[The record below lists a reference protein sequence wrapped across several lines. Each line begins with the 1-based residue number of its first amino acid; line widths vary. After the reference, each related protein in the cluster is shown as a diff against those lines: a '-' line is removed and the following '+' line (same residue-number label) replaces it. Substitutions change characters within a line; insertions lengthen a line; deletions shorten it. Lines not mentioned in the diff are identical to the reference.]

1 MRAQGIF
8 RQKNMGAG
16 YAYFYIHFVTE
27 VCCFYAL
34 SSLKGLSFLLWFTPL
49 LYDFLAFVPQG
60 LIGRFADK
68 YPKFKPSLFGTGIIV
83 AGLLIFAFTD
93 IPYLPVAVIAIGNAF
108 IHING
113 AEVTL
118 RVSGGK
124 LSQVAVFVAGGSFG
138 VVTGKILGR
147 QCISVWLIIAAA
159 LTMIPYILFAEK
171 YDKEQ
176 VLTEYNYI
184 NPKPAPAV
192 IVLCATLIVAV
203 RGFMGYGIP
212 TSWNKTILETVALY
226 VAMGIGKAMGGILSD
241 AIGMKKTAYISIL
254 CAIPFL
260 IFGDKV
266 MAVSL
271 IGVCLFSMTMPVTL
285 GLLVSVLK
293 EKPGVAFGYTT
304 LGLFMGTLPIFFF
317 KLDNL
322 KVNCIMIVS
331 MSVLCFVL
339 SKLIIRGGENDSAG
353 D

>member
-1 MRAQGIF
+1 MFKAF

-34 SSLKGLSFLLWFTPL
+34 SSLKGLSLLLWLSPL
-49 LYDFLAFVPQG
+49 IYDFLAFVPQG
-60 LIGRFADK
+60 LIGRIADK
-68 YPKFKPSLFGTGIIV
+68 NPKYKPGLTGAIILIVGLVLFAYTNI
-83 AGLLIFAFTD
+83 AF
-93 IPYLPVAVIAIGNAF
+93 LPIAVIAIGNAF

-124 LSQVAVFVAGGSFG
+124 LSHAAVFVAGGSFG
-138 VVTGKILGR
+138 VVTGKILGKFG
-147 QCISVWLIIAAA
+147 VPAWLLVIAA
-159 LTMIPYILFAEK
+159 LTMIPYILLAEK

-176 VLTEYNYI
+176 VLTEYNYT
-184 NPKPAPAV
+184 NPKTAPAV

-212 TSWNKTILETVALY
+212 TSWNKTIIETVALY
-226 VAMGIGKAMGGILSD
+226 VAMGVGKGMGGILSD
-241 AIGMKKTAYISIL
+241 TIGIKKTAYISIL

-260 IFGDKV
+260 IFGDRI

-271 IGVCLFSMTMPVTL
+271 IGVFLFSMTMPVTL

-293 EKPGVAFGYTT
+293 DKPGVAFGYTT
-304 LGLFMGTLPIFFF
+304 LGLFIGTLPIFFF
-317 KLDNL
+317 KLDNIR
-322 KVNCIMIVS
+322 VNCIMIVG
-331 MSVLCFVL
+331 MSVVCFVL
-339 SKLIIRGGENDSAG
+339 SKMIIRGGENDTAG
-353 D
+353 G

>member
-1 MRAQGIF
+1 MRLQGIF

-16 YAYFYIHFVTE
+16 YAYFYIHFITE

-60 LIGRFADK
+60 LIGRFSDK
-68 YPKFKPSLFGTGIIV
+68 YPQFKPGLLGTGIIV
-83 AGLLIFAFTD
+83 TGLLLFAFTD

-124 LSQVAVFVAGGSFG
+124 LSEVAVFVAGGSFG
-138 VVTGKILGR
+138 VVTGKILGKFG
-147 QCISVWLIIAAA
+147 VPAWLLVIAA
-159 LTMIPYILFAEK
+159 LTMIPYILLAEK

-176 VLTEYNYI
+176 DLTEYNYV
-184 NPKPAPAV
+184 NPKTAPAV

-212 TSWNKTILETVALY
+212 TSWNKTIIETVALY

-254 CAIPFL
+254 CAVPFL
-260 IFGDKV
+260 VFGDSL

-293 EKPGVAFGYTT
+293 DKPGVAFGYTT
-304 LGLFMGTLPIFFF
+304 FGLFVGTLPIFFV

-322 KVNCIMIVS
+322 KVNCIMMVG
-331 MSVLCFVL
+331 MSVVCFVL
-339 SKLIIRGGENDSAG
+339 SKMIIRGGENDTAG
-353 D
+353 G